1 MLNIRIYFVH
11 IIIYNFQGLGLDIA
25 YHFYIYF
32 HFFLIPVYCVN
43 FEDLLKFL
51 NNYNYLDEKINF
63 SLKQILVHFLLKVG
77 IG

>member
-11 IIIYNFQGLGLDIA
+11 IIIYNCQGLGLDIA

-32 HFFLIPVYCVN
+32 HFFLINVN